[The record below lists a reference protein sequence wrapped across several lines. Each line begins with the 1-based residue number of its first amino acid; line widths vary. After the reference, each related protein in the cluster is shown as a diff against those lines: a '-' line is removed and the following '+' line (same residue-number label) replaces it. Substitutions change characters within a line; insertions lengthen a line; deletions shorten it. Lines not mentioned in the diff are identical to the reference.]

1 MNTCTSVA
9 FIVARLSSSRLPGK
23 QLRTIGGA
31 PLLQWILSALKRC
44 REVDRIVLA
53 TVAEVENQP
62 LREWAG
68 HQTIDCFWYEG
79 ATDHVTTRLRKA
91 AEHYGADVCILIS
104 ADCPLLDPQ
113 AIDALIR
120 SLKATPGADYAVTP
134 NDADHQSC
142 MLQGVLVATRDSWQ
156 RGDDVSDRPELKE
169 HHFPVFGL
177 RPDLFTALP
186 CWLDPA
192 LYGLYH
198 RLSIDTWSDLSFC
211 NRLYDLLKGE
221 NKDFTL
227 ANVVDLLKK
236 QPHLKTINQHVH
248 QKKLIENTQR
258 LLLAFSPA
266 LTLTAFAAYKKLALQ
281 IIDRLGWPIAFLNA
295 DEYADQI
302 KEIGMRTVSTLP
314 LCSSDTHNPRGCF
327 DLLVLVTDGE
337 APSSWRQLPQ
347 DLLKVYLDQSH
358 HTDEDKKILYFSPV
372 HSSDKDIELIL
383 SSLQKIAAGAHQ
395 A

>member
-1 MNTCTSVA
+1 MNTGTSVA
-9 FIVARLSSSRLPGK
+9 FIVARLTSSRLPGK

-31 PLLQWILSALKRC
+31 PLLQWILSALKQC

-62 LREWAG
+62 LREWAE

-120 SLKATPGADYAVTP
+120 SLKAAPEADYAVTP
-134 NDADHQSC
+134 NDADQQSC

-186 CWLDPA
+186 CRLNPT

-198 RLSIDTWSDLSFC
+198 RLSVDTWSDLSFC
-211 NRLYDLLKGE
+211 NRLYDLLKRE
-221 NKDFTL
+221 KKDFTL
-227 ANVVDLLKK
+227 ANVVDLLKR
-236 QPHLKTINQHVH
+236 QPNLKTINQHVH

-258 LLLAFSPA
+258 LLLAFSPPPK
-266 LTLTAFAAYKKLALQ
+266 LTAFTAYKKLALQ
-281 IIDRLGWPIAFLNA
+281 IIDRLGWPITFLNV

-314 LCSSDTHNPRGCF
+314 LRSPDTHNPKGWF

-337 APSSWRQLPQ
+337 EPSAWRQLPQ
-347 DLLKVYLDQSH
+347 DLPKVYLESH
-358 HTDEDKKILYFSPV
+358 HANEDKNSLYFSPFN
-372 HSSDKDIELIL
+372 SNDQDIELIL
-383 SSLQKIAAGAHQ
+383 SGLQKIAAEAHQ